1 MPPQSTFKVVEG
13 VDRKLLVNLDCLLY
27 EPHSVVILG
36 LISPNRPL
44 LNLFFLFNDQMALLL
59 SLFQNLR
66 QPLRSILTRHF
77 IDL

>member
-13 VDRKLLVNLDCLLY
+13 VDRNLLVDFDGLLH

-44 LNLFFLFNDQMALLL
+44 LNLFFLFHDQMTLLL

-66 QPLRSILTRHF
+66 
-77 IDL
+77 

>member
-1 MPPQSTFKVVEG
+1 
-13 VDRKLLVNLDCLLY
+13 
-27 EPHSVVILG
+27 
-36 LISPNRPL
+36 
-44 LNLFFLFNDQMALLL
+44 MALLL